1 MAEALQPSR
10 GRIEQRLWEPRFD
23 YGVPRRHRR
32 AQLIDCCVPAPIAAW
47 EPALPAAV
55 AAEIAEADAAVRA
68 LNRELPVQLHG
79 LEALARQLLRQES
92 VGSSRI
98 EGLVL
103 GQRRLARAAAAD
115 GAGDDETA
123 RQIVANVHAMEAAIA
138 RATALRRPTVADLL
152 AVHRT
157 LFAET
162 RDAALGGVVRVE
174 QNWVGGSAFSPVGAE
189 FVPPPPE
196 LVGGLLDDLVAFLG
210 RDDLPVAF
218 QAAVAHAQFET
229 IHPFL
234 DGNGRVGRCL
244 IHVVQRRRGVA
255 PRIVP
260 PVSLLLATRSAEYVA
275 GLTAYRFGELAD
287 WLGFFAQVTVAA
299 AERARQLADRID
311 ALVDGWLEQ
320 LGRPRS
326 DASARLLAE
335 RLPAEPILTVARA
348 AEIAG
353 VSNTAADRA
362 VRALERAGVV
372 APLDERRW
380 GRRWEA
386 GEVFTL
392 LDAFERELATPVGA
406 AQAVR
411 PAPR

>member
-1 MAEALQPSR
+1 MVHEVLQPSH

-23 YGVPRRHRR
+23 YGVPRKHRR
-32 AQLIDCCVPAPIAAW
+32 PQQVDCFVPAPIAAW
-47 EPALPAAV
+47 GPPLPAAV
-55 AAEIAEADAAVRA
+55 AARLTEADAAVRS
-68 LNRELPVQLHG
+68 LNRELPAELHG

-98 EGLVL
+98 EGLEL
-103 GQRRLARAAAAD
+103 GQRRLARAAV

-138 RATALRRPTVADLL
+138 RASALRRPQVADLL

-157 LFAET
+157 LFDDT
-162 RDAALGGVVRVE
+162 RDAVLGGVVRSE
-174 QNWVGGSAFSPVGAE
+174 QNWIGGSAFSPAGAE

-196 LVGGLLDDLVAFLG
+196 LVDELLLDLVAFVA

-229 IHPFL
+229 IHPFA

-244 IHVVQRRRGVA
+244 IHVVQRRRGIA
-255 PRIVP
+255 ERIVP
-260 PVSLLLATRSAEYVA
+260 PVSLLLATRSDEYVG
-275 GLTAYRFGELAD
+275 GLQAYRYGELSD
-287 WLGFFAQVTVAA
+287 WLVFFADVTVAA
-299 AERARQLADRID
+299 VEQARGLADRID
-311 ALVDGWLEQ
+311 RLVEEWIER

-335 RLPAEPILTVARA
+335 RLPAEPIVTVARA

-362 VRALERAGVV
+362 VRALERAGVLV
-372 APLDERRW
+372 PLDERRW

-392 LDAFERELATPVGA
+392 LDAFERELATPGGA
-406 AQAVR
+406 ARPAR